1 MGQAAA
7 INDILDSDDLE
18 SVTGV
23 SLGAH
28 GRVPRIISVLNQAGI
43 FHWLND
49 KGEVVTTWHHVHSAQ
64 NMDKLSGH
72 KTPRFD
78 KTL

>member
-7 INDILDSDDLE
+7 LNDILDSDDLE

-23 SLGAH
+23 SPAAH
-28 GRVPRIISVLNQAGI
+28 GRVPRIIAVLNQAGI

-49 KGEVVTTWHHVHSAQ
+49 KGDVVTTWHHVHAAQ
-64 NMDKLSGH
+64 NVDTLSGY
-72 KTPRFD
+72 KTPRFERNS
-78 KTL
+78 